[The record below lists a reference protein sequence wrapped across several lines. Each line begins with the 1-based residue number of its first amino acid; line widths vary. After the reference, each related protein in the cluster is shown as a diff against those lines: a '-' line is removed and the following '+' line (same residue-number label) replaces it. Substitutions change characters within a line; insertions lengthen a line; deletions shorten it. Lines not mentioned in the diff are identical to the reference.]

1 MKRTPSSPPTR
12 LSVTFTHSLA
22 FEPCPFTS
30 VSPMKPSP
38 HSARRAQACAAAAA
52 ALTVSVC
59 PYALEFDLDRLFS
72 RAKRFSP
79 RRLADLSATQ
89 TSAISTGAF
98 AEQTTGAACTAVSA
112 PPSAPESAPG
122 SAPSMS
128 DGSGSNARLATES
141 KCANRLDHRG
151 ASLNTCAVSAAIASA
166 LGSYAPRDLSVAN
179 AVKAPAGRTD
189 ESFDP
194 ESFDEPSDLRRTRSM
209 NSDSAAAASVR
220 KISPGT
226 STPAPTQR
234 ASDDSRL
241 TRVSTR
247 VSPDFSSPEASR
259 SLVTRPAGTCL
270 AKTSG
275 DLAAAKESARRN
287 EPAPSASPITHRSH
301 RSNHCAHACESSAPG
316 SAPSAPKS
324 APVSSLE
331 RKKESRA
338 VSAATRAEVIGEFS
352 DSVRRR
358 SNLIAPAT
366 SSPSSTRASK

>member
-1 MKRTPSSPPTR
+1 
-12 LSVTFTHSLA
+12 
-22 FEPCPFTS
+22 
-30 VSPMKPSP
+30 
-38 HSARRAQACAAAAA
+38 
-52 ALTVSVC
+52 
-59 PYALEFDLDRLFS
+59 
-72 RAKRFSP
+72 
-79 RRLADLSATQ
+79 
-89 TSAISTGAF
+89 
-98 AEQTTGAACTAVSA
+98 
-112 PPSAPESAPG
+112 
-122 SAPSMS
+122 MS

-179 AVKAPAGRTD
+179 AVKAPAGRTEESFNPESLV
-189 ESFDP
+189 ESFD
-194 ESFDEPSDLRRTRSM
+194 DRRRTRSM

-241 TRVSTR
+241 TRVSAR

-301 RSNHCAHACESSAPG
+301 RSNHCAHACESSTPG

>member
-1 MKRTPSSPPTR
+1 
-12 LSVTFTHSLA
+12 
-22 FEPCPFTS
+22 
-30 VSPMKPSP
+30 
-38 HSARRAQACAAAAA
+38 
-52 ALTVSVC
+52 
-59 PYALEFDLDRLFS
+59 
-72 RAKRFSP
+72 
-79 RRLADLSATQ
+79 
-89 TSAISTGAF
+89 
-98 AEQTTGAACTAVSA
+98 
-112 PPSAPESAPG
+112 
-122 SAPSMS
+122 MS

-179 AVKAPAGRTD
+179 AVNAPAGRTD
-189 ESFDP
+189 ESFNP
-194 ESFDEPSDLRRTRSM
+194 ESFDESFDDRRRTRSM
-209 NSDSAAAASVR
+209 NSDSAAAASAR

-247 VSPDFSSPEASR
+247 VYPDFSSPEASR

-270 AKTSG
+270 AKTCG

-301 RSNHCAHACESSAPG
+301 RSNHCAQTCES

-338 VSAATRAEVIGEFS
+338 VSAATRADVIGEFS
-352 DSVRRR
+352 DSVLRR